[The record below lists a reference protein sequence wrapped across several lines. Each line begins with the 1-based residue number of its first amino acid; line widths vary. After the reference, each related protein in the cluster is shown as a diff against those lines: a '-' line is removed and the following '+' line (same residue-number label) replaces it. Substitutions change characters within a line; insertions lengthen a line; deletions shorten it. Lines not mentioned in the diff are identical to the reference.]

1 MISTVDITTFI
12 ARHADGATVID
23 CREPGEYVT
32 GHVPGA
38 TLAPMSQISH
48 HVGDISRERDV
59 YVICQ
64 SGNRSATVT
73 EFLVRAGVSAHS
85 VSGGT
90 SGWNATGQPVVTGT
104 RPR

>member
-1 MISTVDITTFI
+1 
-12 ARHADGATVID
+12 
-23 CREPGEYVT
+23 
-32 GHVPGA
+32 
-38 TLAPMSQISH
+38 MSQISH

-90 SGWNATGQPVVTGT
+90 SGWIAAGQPVVTGT

>member
-38 TLAPMSQISH
+38 TLAHMSQISH
-48 HVGDISRERDV
+48 H
-59 YVICQ
+59 
-64 SGNRSATVT
+64 ATVT

-90 SGWNATGQPVVTGT
+90 SGWIAAGQPVVTGT